1 MENSSG
7 VQLPKPEDVKTV
19 GILGTGVIGGGWALH
34 FLRHGLDVVI
44 FDPGKGAEAA
54 MEKMVADTWPTL
66 EKLGLKNSASQN
78 NLKFVD
84 SMADMAAAAQVIQEN
99 IPENL
104 ELKQNVY
111 QELDSLADPSVVLL
125 SSTSGFAM
133 TDMQRFCIHNPGR
146 TVVGHPFNPPYLIP
160 FVEVVGGEKS
170 DPDTVEWAAQFYKIF
185 GKYPIKM
192 EKEVSGFIANRLQ
205 EAMWREALH
214 MVAQGEASVK
224 DIDDSITYGPGLR
237 WAVMGPCLT
246 FHLAGGKGGMG
257 HMLDHFGPS
266 LEEPWTRLKAPE
278 LTKELRDAMVQG
290 CEREANGR
298 TVSQLVKERDDCL
311 IEIMA
316 VLDKYKKK
324 SENND

>member
-7 VQLPKPEDVKTV
+7 VQLPEPEDVKTV

-34 FLRHGLDVVI
+34 FLRNGLDVVI
-44 FDPGKGAEAA
+44 FDPKQGSDKA
-54 MEKMVADTWPTL
+54 MKKMMDDTWPTL
-66 EKLGLKNSASQN
+66 EKLGLDKRASKN
-78 NLKFVD
+78 NLTFAS
-84 SMADMAAAAQVIQEN
+84 SMEEMASSVQVIQEN
-99 IPENL
+99 IPEDL
-104 ELKQNVY
+104 ELKKMVY
-111 QELDSLADPSVVLL
+111 KKLDSIADPSVVIL

-133 TDMQRFCIHNPGR
+133 TDMQELCHYPQR
-146 TVVGHPFNPPYLIP
+146 TVVGHPFNPPYLVP

-170 DPDTVEWAAQFYKIF
+170 DPEIVDWAWKFYKTF
-185 GKYPIKM
+185 GKYPVKM

-214 MVAQGEASVK
+214 MVANNEASVQ
-224 DIDDSITYGPGLR
+224 DIDDSIVYGPGLR
-237 WAVMGPCLT
+237 WAIMGPCLT
-246 FHLAGGKGGMG
+246 FHLAGGEGGMG

-278 LTKELRDAMVQG
+278 LTKELRDAMVEG

-298 TVSQLVKERDDCL
+298 TVAQLVKERDDCL

-316 VLDKYKKK
+316 VLEKYNKK
-324 SENND
+324 SKKDD